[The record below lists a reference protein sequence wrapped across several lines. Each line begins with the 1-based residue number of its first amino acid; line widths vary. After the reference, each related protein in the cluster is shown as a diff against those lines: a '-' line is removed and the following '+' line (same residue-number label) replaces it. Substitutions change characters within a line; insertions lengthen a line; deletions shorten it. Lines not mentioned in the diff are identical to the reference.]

1 MKISAIKTFALAL
14 AVVVNMVSAQITMNK
29 RKPNADKTY
38 DLNTRANMK
47 VKVVPG
53 SAAPDG
59 TTITSVIF
67 HVTNPNGFTFDL
79 TGSKKRNSK
88 YQVKKKLTVVGTW
101 QWSVTA
107 TSSAG
112 DERTLPDR
120 EFIVVDP
127 SVPTSSPTTSPPSV
141 LSVQQALDNASEEI
155 RTLLDED
162 LDLGAKFVRLGFHMC
177 VGGCDGC
184 VDMTNQDNR
193 GLDRPIDAIAPIVNK
208 YSGVLSRADL
218 WALATL
224 VAAEEAQ
231 PNNRDRVLFPL
242 EYVGRTDCDS
252 ADGRSGPA
260 QDLPSPDLTT
270 HDLLTFF
277 SSNFGL
283 STRETV
289 ALMGAHTIG
298 QMQQQNSGFDG
309 QWSNN
314 NRRLDDGYFRGLVG
328 GDRNRPLPS
337 DINILFDAPNWDQV
351 VVNNSDH
358 PDIPDRRVW
367 ERTNRNGAVTLMTN
381 SDLALVRDLSNDMV
395 TATGEVS
402 TCRFKGNRTPCPVAA
417 ETLRIA
423 AEFKWDIDQWK
434 EEFRDALVK
443 MLGKGY
449 TSGTCSSP
457 PCQLS

>member
-184 VDMTNQDNR
+184 VSQYSPLR
-193 GLDRPIDAIAPIVNK
+193 KCIHFIVI
-208 YSGVLSRADL
+208 SL
-218 WALATL
+218 
-224 VAAEEAQ
+224 
-231 PNNRDRVLFPL
+231 
-242 EYVGRTDCDS
+242 
-252 ADGRSGPA
+252 
-260 QDLPSPDLTT
+260 LP
-270 HDLLTFF
+270 
-277 SSNFGL
+277 
-283 STRETV
+283 
-289 ALMGAHTIG
+289 
-298 QMQQQNSGFDG
+298 
-309 QWSNN
+309 
-314 NRRLDDGYFRGLVG
+314 
-328 GDRNRPLPS
+328 
-337 DINILFDAPNWDQV
+337 
-351 VVNNSDH
+351 
-358 PDIPDRRVW
+358 
-367 ERTNRNGAVTLMTN
+367 
-381 SDLALVRDLSNDMV
+381 
-395 TATGEVS
+395 
-402 TCRFKGNRTPCPVAA
+402 
-417 ETLRIA
+417 
-423 AEFKWDIDQWK
+423 
-434 EEFRDALVK
+434 
-443 MLGKGY
+443 
-449 TSGTCSSP
+449 
-457 PCQLS
+457 